1 MCFLHIIHMI
11 NGNRDIN
18 LTSDYLKSLQY
29 VKDPSIDILLKMT
42 SDVVTKIQQQTR
54 EYSYEHEANQSV

>member
-1 MCFLHIIHMI
+1 MI

-18 LTSDYLKSLQY
+18 LTYDNLKSLQC

-42 SDVVTKIQQQTR
+42 TDIVTKIQQQTR
-54 EYSYEHEANQSV
+54 EYNYEYEANQSV